1 VFCSCLPIGHDW
13 GVGGEVE
20 RFGLE
25 RGGLGELLE
34 GAGVAVQAGGV
45 PGLGGEL
52 GEQRAVAVRG
62 CPVLVRFV
70 CAFCC
75 ALLDR
80 TLRDRVRVTGRCS
93 SVNSNGFHAAFRC
106 QVR

>member
-1 VFCSCLPIGHDW
+1 MFCSCLPIGHDW

-62 CPVLVRFV
+62 VPG
-70 CAFCC
+70 AGPISS
-75 ALLDR
+75 ALSAAR
-80 TLRDRVRVTGRCS
+80 CWTGRLS
-93 SVNSNGFHAAFRC
+93 RPGPG
-106 QVR
+106 